1 MSQRRLVSDW
11 TISTL
16 FPRDVAQLGQLGS
29 PEPLS

>member
-1 MSQRRLVSDW
+1 VSDW

-29 PEPLS
+29 PEPLT